1 MVARPGAGGAA
12 GPEPMKRAAFQG
24 VPGAFSHEACAA
36 LLPDHAPIPHPTF
49 AAVFAAVDRGEA
61 DRAVVPVENS
71 IAGPVPEVAALLPAS
86 RLVVEA
92 QGWRPIRLAL
102 LAVPGATLADLR
114 TAHSHPMAL
123 KQCVRSLAALGL
135 EPVEAFDTAGAAA
148 ELAAAGDRSRAAV
161 ASRLAGAIAGLQ
173 VVREGLEDAPD
184 NRTRFLVLRRP

>member
-1 MVARPGAGGAA
+1 
-12 GPEPMKRAAFQG
+12 MKRAAFQG

-36 LLPDHAPIPHPTF
+36 LLPGHAPVAHSTF
-49 AAVFAAVDRGEA
+49 ASVFAAVEA
-61 DRAVVPVENS
+61 GDAERAVVPVENS

-92 QGWRPIRLAL
+92 EAWRPIRLTL
-102 LAVPGATLADLR
+102 LGLPDATLADLR

-123 KQCVRSLAALGL
+123 KQCVRSLLGL
-135 EPVEAFDTAGAAA
+135 GLTPVEAFDTAGAAA

-161 ASRLAGAIAGLQ
+161 ASRLAGEICGLQ
-173 VVREGLEDAPD
+173 VMREGLEDAPD